1 LIPQADRRNKS
12 RTVVKSVASVPACAD
27 SRQACRREGF
37 TLIELLVV
45 IAIIA
50 ILAAMLLPALTKA
63 KQKAARTSCIN
74 NMHQLGLAMAMY
86 TQDSNDLMPWCQWY
100 NNYGPSWLY
109 LPLGLRAPWTSGNGV
124 APDPYQN
131 VGGTLVDN
139 TNAAPYIQQGVYFQY
154 IRVRN
159 AYYCPLDNKS
169 NKDFI
174 YRIQRV
180 SSYIMNGA
188 VCGFGT
194 VSQPKYKISQFPPSA
209 YVQWEPKVN
218 NEGAGPNGPF
228 AYNTG
233 HDASQIPN
241 ATEGIGNRHA
251 NGAGILGFDSRVLW
265 ISLKKFTDEAN
276 AVPSLLYCSPQ

>member
-1 LIPQADRRNKS
+1 MKPLRSIS
-12 RTVVKSVASVPACAD
+12 GCAD
-27 SRQACRREGF
+27 LRSARRHQGF
-37 TLIELLVV
+37 SLIELLVV

-50 ILAAMLLPALTKA
+50 ILAAMLLPALGKA
-63 KQKAARTSCIN
+63 KEKAARTSCVN
-74 NMHQLGLAMAMY
+74 NMRQLGLAMAMY
-86 TQDSNDLMPWCQWY
+86 THDSNDLMPWCQWY
-100 NNYGPSWLY
+100 NNYGPSWIY
-109 LPLGLRAPWTSGNGV
+109 MPVGLRAPWTLGSGV

-131 VGGTLVDN
+131 VGGVLVDN
-139 TNAAPYIQQGVYFQY
+139 TNSISYIQQGVYYQY
-154 IRVRN
+154 IRARN
-159 AYYCPLDNKS
+159 AYYCPLDYKS
-169 NKDFI
+169 NRDFI

-188 VCGFGT
+188 VCGFGD
-194 VSQPKYKISQFPPSA
+194 VSQPKYKISQFRPNA

-218 NEGAGPNGPF
+218 NEGGGPNGPY

-251 NGAGILGFDSRVLW
+251 NGAGILGFDSHVLW

-276 AVPSLLYCSPQ
+276 AVPSLLYCTPQ